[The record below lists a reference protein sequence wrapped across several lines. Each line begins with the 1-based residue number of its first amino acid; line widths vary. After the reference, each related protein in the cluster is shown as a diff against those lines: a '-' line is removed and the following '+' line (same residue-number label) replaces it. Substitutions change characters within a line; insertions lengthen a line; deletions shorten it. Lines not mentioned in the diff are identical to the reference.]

1 MFRRYARVGWLA
13 GCVLLVVTAVTLFA
27 SQLQA
32 AAETVLYDG
41 ALGTLPGN
49 QQMVFGTNSS
59 LATQTITNSGVLLDT
74 TSSLGISAGYSGN
87 LAVVP
92 NLNRAA
98 GFVLSFSA
106 RLVAES
112 HVSNDRAGFS
122 VILLGDDAQGVEL
135 AFWPDEVFA
144 QDDDQSG
151 GALFTKAET
160 AVWDTASSLS
170 QYQLFVVG
178 DTYFLYA
185 DGVGVLNGRVRN
197 YANFSGFPDPYETPN
212 FIFLGD
218 DTTSA
223 QAQMQ
228 LNQVTVQTL
237 NRFFLPLAYK

>member
-1 MFRRYARVGWLA
+1 MRVGWLV
-13 GCVLLVVTAVTLFA
+13 GCVLLVVTAVTLIT

-41 ALGTLPGN
+41 TLGTLPGS
-49 QQMVFGTNSS
+49 QQMVFGTNSPF
-59 LATQTITNSGVLLDT
+59 ATQTITNGGVLLDT
-74 TSSLGISAGYSGN
+74 TNSMGISAGYSGN

-92 NLNRAA
+92 PLSRAA

-106 RLVAES
+106 RLVAEG

-122 VILLGDDAQGVEL
+122 VIALGDDAQGIEL
-135 AFWPDEVFA
+135 AFWPDAVFA
-144 QDDDQSG
+144 QDDDQNG

-160 AVWDTASSLS
+160 AVWDATSSLR

-178 DTYFLYA
+178 DNYFLYA
-185 DGVGVLNGRVRN
+185 DGAALLNGRVRN

-218 DTTSA
+218 NTTSA
-223 QAQMQ
+223 QAQTQ
-228 LNQVTVQTL
+228 LNRAAVQTL
-237 NRFFLPLAYK
+237 SQVFLPLVYR